1 MNRPTHLPTRLYRAL
16 PALAA
21 CALALAACS
30 GSSPQAGSTT
40 PAPPPAATTSGESA
54 ESTTATAATVIID
67 VRTPQEYQEGH
78 LKGAV
83 NMDLSSGSFAEQIDG
98 LDPNSPYQVYCRS
111 GNRSARAVAAMRDA
125 GFTSV
130 TDLGGIQDAA
140 ASTGLEIVTD

>member
-1 MNRPTHLPTRLYRAL
+1 MNRPTRLPTRLCRAL

-54 ESTTATAATVIID
+54 ESTAATVIID

-98 LDPNSPYQVYCRS
+98 LDPNAPYQVYCRS